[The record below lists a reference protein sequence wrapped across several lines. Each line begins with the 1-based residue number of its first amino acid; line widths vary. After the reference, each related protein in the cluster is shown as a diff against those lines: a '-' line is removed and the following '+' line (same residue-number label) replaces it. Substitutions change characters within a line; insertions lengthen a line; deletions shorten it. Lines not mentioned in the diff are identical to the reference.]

1 MTGWMHRCAKAR
13 TTPLPRTGA
22 SALGKSGEGGI
33 TPHSAPKVPSEKIE
47 PLKNCARL
55 RFEAQSSLAN
65 TCAAVMA
72 NARGVALFALAA
84 LHWYQGLA
92 YQSLAMHLSM
102 AC

>member
-1 MTGWMHRCAKAR
+1 MSKDAPKAR
-13 TTPLPRTGA
+13 TAPLPRTGA

-84 LHWYQGLA
+84 LPWHRYQPSWPLA
-92 YQSLAMHLSM
+92 VHLGMPS
-102 AC
+102 